1 MEENENMDKR
11 VPVAVVLANGSAVLD
26 GVQIAPYSKC
36 FLPVANRPLL
46 LYQGAVLASAGVELM
61 IVLVNSEAGHS
72 AQELAKQIH
81 GLPIEIQCYAQE
93 DVRGTAG
100 SLKQIEHL
108 LQYERFLVV
117 SGDLL
122 LDADL
127 SHFVRFHVSSR
138 STASVGVVNVE
149 EPAWQMERVEID
161 PEALVKSIHRIHPA
175 HSRRSKL
182 RPVGLYLFDR
192 EVLGFIP
199 DEGHFDIKE
208 QLIAHLYHQARSTK
222 IWQIE
227 SYCQNIS
234 SASKYLAV
242 NWDFLLKRKTFSHL
256 ADWIPANGSNH
267 SPLSSPA
274 GDLMVPPVLSDPSAT
289 IDQGAVV
296 IGPSCMGAHSC
307 VGRNAIVNSSILLS
321 GSKVGAGAHLTN
333 CVLGEGAVIEEAAI
347 LRNVVILGAA
357 FQGIKTEFLS
367 EAKDSASVD
376 HGHVNV
382 PSVNRM
388 TPSGRLVKRIFDTF
402 FSACCLFVLSPIMAV
417 IAILIKIDSPGEM
430 IFRQRRCSE
439 DGNEFTMYKFRS
451 MVSNAEEVKREIQ
464 FLNEVD
470 GPMFKLSED
479 PRTTRLGRM
488 LRNTNLDELPQL
500 WNILIGD
507 MALVGPRPL
516 SWDEMRFN
524 PRWREIR
531 LSVPQGLIGLW
542 QVKSHAKTSF
552 ADWIYYDERYVNS
565 WSLGLDLRILV
576 MALANVA
583 VGFCRPLWAWVR
595 QVRNQDLQGT

>member
-1 MEENENMDKR
+1 MDRK
-11 VPVAVVLANGSAVLD
+11 VPVAVVLANGPAVLD
-26 GVQIAPYSKC
+26 GVQIAPYAKC
-36 FLPVANRPLL
+36 FLPVANQPLL
-46 LYQGAVLASAGVELM
+46 LYQGVALASAGVELL
-61 IVLVNSEAGHS
+61 IVVVNSEAGHS
-72 AQELAKQIH
+72 AQELAAQMD

-93 DVRGTAG
+93 GIRGTAG

-108 LQYERFLVV
+108 LQHERFLVV

-127 SHFVRFHVSSR
+127 SHFVEFHLASR
-138 STASVGVVNVE
+138 STATVGAVIVE
-149 EPAWQMERVEID
+149 EPAWQMERIETD

-182 RPVGLYLFDR
+182 RPVGLYLFER

-208 QLIAHLYHQARSTK
+208 QLIAHLYHQARKTNV
-222 IWQIE
+222 WRIE

-242 NWDFLLKRKTFSHL
+242 NWDFLLKRKTFSQL
-256 ADWIPANGSNH
+256 ADWIPANGSN
-267 SPLSSPA
+267 SWSLSSPA
-274 GDLMVPPVLSDPSAT
+274 ENLMVPPVLSDPSAT

-296 IGPSCMGAHSC
+296 IGPSCMGPHSS
-307 VGRNAIVNSSILLS
+307 VGKNAIVNSSILLS
-321 GSKVGAGAHLTN
+321 GSKVGAGVHLTN
-333 CVLGEGAVIEEAAI
+333 CVLGEGAVIEGAAS
-347 LRNVVILGAA
+347 LRNVVILGDT
-357 FQGIKTEFLS
+357 FQGIKTGPLS
-367 EAKDSASVD
+367 EPKDSACID

-382 PSVNRM
+382 PFVTRM
-388 TPSGRLVKRIFDTF
+388 TPTGRLVKRIFDTF

-417 IAILIKIDSPGEM
+417 VAILIKIDSPGEI

-439 DGNEFTMYKFRS
+439 GGKKFTMYKFRS

-524 PRWREIR
+524 PRWRDIR

-552 ADWIYYDERYVNS
+552 ADWLYYDEQYVNS
-565 WSLGLDLRILV
+565 WSLGLDLRIVV
-576 MALANVA
+576 MAIADIA
-583 VGFCRPLWAWVR
+583 VGFFRPLWAWVR